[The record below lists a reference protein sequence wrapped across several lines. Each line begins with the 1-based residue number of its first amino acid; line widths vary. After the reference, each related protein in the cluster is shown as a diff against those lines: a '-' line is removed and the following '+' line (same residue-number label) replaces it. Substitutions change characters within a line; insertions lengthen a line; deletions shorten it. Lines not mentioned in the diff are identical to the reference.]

1 MYIYIYEKYIERE
14 RFIYF
19 LILRIYS
26 SCFCLLSFNSS
37 IFTVFCVTV
46 SNFRH
51 GIVADREEWRTEKA
65 SDLLNELPRTSTL
78 FSRGP
83 TWIPGT
89 RRKKP
94 TRHSLKLTAKAP
106 EKKCPWKTNKPFLF
120 GFRQLFEKSYVKL
133 SGGGGG
139 GTVFFNG
146 RFEGVFGEMFHR
158 FFPWEKWFGQHE
170 EKPHR
175 VQWDAYMN
183 GWFWWDQWSM

>member
-1 MYIYIYEKYIERE
+1 MYIYEKYRE
-14 RFIYF
+14 RGLFTFLFYVFIHLVFVCF
-19 LILRIYS
+19 LSIHP
-26 SCFCLLSFNSS
+26 

-133 SGGGGG
+133 SGGGG
-139 GTVFFNG
+139 TVFFNG

-158 FFPWEKWFGQHE
+158 FFP
-170 EKPHR
+170 
-175 VQWDAYMN
+175 
-183 GWFWWDQWSM
+183 